1 MLFVVLKEEGVPVG
15 VHPLCR
21 KNYELKGETYSKTL
35 IRMFRYHTVSP

>member
-1 MLFVVLKEEGVPVG
+1 MLFVVLKRGCAVA